1 MMDVLRLLEKFEERE
16 GWNSDTLLGLLVGFL
31 ESRDTTEGQELETYL
46 QSHSSQ
52 DESTEM
58 TMKVSLDGG
67 VTWMET
73 SQGVRV
79 IYRGLFVP
87 GEDGR
92 GELQVNCTSE
102 GIIKDVWVE
111 KGDSYPNIAT
121 SSVTVDEIVSQMIED
136 DA

>member
-67 VTWMET
+67 VTWM
-73 SQGVRV
+73 
-79 IYRGLFVP
+79 
-87 GEDGR
+87 
-92 GELQVNCTSE
+92 
-102 GIIKDVWVE
+102 
-111 KGDSYPNIAT
+111 
-121 SSVTVDEIVSQMIED
+121 
-136 DA
+136 

>member
-1 MMDVLRLLEKFEERE
+1 MDVLRLLEKFEERE